1 MLYTEKVKESV
12 EFADLSN
19 KVQSILDFLNSENED
34 LESDREC
41 AMKDSNHLY
50 YQAVNNN
57 KKSNYIVTSTLL
69 AIRNDIENMYDDIKA
84 DIKQEKSALS
94 HADQSEDNT
103 HN

>member
-1 MLYTEKVKESV
+1 MLFTEKVKESV

-34 LESDREC
+34 LESDRDC

-57 KKSNYIVTSTLL
+57 VKSNYIVTSTLL

-84 DIKQEKSALS
+84 DIKQEKALS
-94 HADQSEDNT
+94 EQRPNSTDNA
-103 HN
+103 

>member
-34 LESDREC
+34 LESDRDC

-57 KKSNYIVTSTLL
+57 VKSNYIVTSTLL

-84 DIKQEKSALS
+84 DIKQEKALS
-94 HADQSEDNT
+94 EQRPNSTDNA
-103 HN
+103 